1 MSTQVITSL
10 MIAAVVA
17 VFAIWINTKSGKKW
31 VDNL

>member
-17 VFAIWINTKSGKKW
+17 VFAIWIHTKSGKRW
-31 VDNL
+31 LDNL